1 MKSEIKSNNPITFE
15 IISHRLHQIAKETGI
30 TLERVG
36 GTVNT
41 TQQRD
46 YMAALYRANGDLL
59 SAGDTMGQHV
69 ACAGFAVKRILE
81 RFEKDIYPDDVFL
94 LNDPYIAAIHQSD
107 IYAISPI
114 HYQDKLV
121 GWSATFVHVMDIGAM
136 SPGGDSPGATEIF
149 HEGLRI
155 PGIKLVE
162 RGNLR
167 RDVFDTLINMTRQPV
182 MVGLDLKCE
191 IAANNVAKS
200 RMKEVYARYG
210 PELLIGVSSEM
221 IDYSKSILE
230 RRISE
235 IPDGSWKASAV
246 IEGDV
251 PWKIV
256 VELQKKGSHLFFDFA
271 GTDRQ
276 ANRGV
281 NLALHAT
288 FGWCFAAVLSTLA
301 YDIPKNHGVFQV
313 MDVIAPEGTLVNV
326 QHPGPV
332 SLNTTSSGVT
342 VRYLANAVL
351 MQMLSTSEKYKSE
364 VMALNAGHRN
374 IRHAGAN
381 QHKRYSV
388 FNLAHGALD
397 GGGARGCMDGID
409 SGGTQMSCPNVEWFE
424 LNFPVLYLFRRHAKD
439 AAGAG
444 KFRGGAGAETAHVL
458 HDAPEGK
465 IKGIAYGAASAKNS
479 GVGTGGGYPGAP
491 SIVALIEE
499 TRINELMAE
508 NKWGDDVKQLGGNPR
523 LLPYCEFELKE
534 KGVVYMRVA
543 SGGGY
548 GDPLERDPRLVSDD
562 ITDGLVSLEMAH
574 DNYGVVIDQQTNE
587 IDLVAT
593 QELRTILREQRLNS
607 AK

>member
-1 MKSEIKSNNPITFE
+1 MKSESKSKNPITFE

-69 ACAGFAVKRILE
+69 ACAGFAVRRILE
-81 RFEKDIYPDDVFL
+81 RFAGSIYPDDVFL
-94 LNDPYIAAIHQSD
+94 LNDPYLAAIHQSD
-107 IYAISPI
+107 IYTISPI
-114 HYQDKLV
+114 HYRDNLV
-121 GWSATFVHVMDIGAM
+121 AWSATFVHVMDIGAM

-155 PGIKLVE
+155 PGLKLIE

-200 RMKEVYARYG
+200 RMKEMYAQYG
-210 PELLIGVSSEM
+210 PELLEAVSAEM
-221 IDYSKSILE
+221 IDYSRSKVE
-230 RRISE
+230 KRVAE
-235 IPDGSWKASAV
+235 IPDGSWKADAV

-251 PWKIV
+251 PWRIA
-256 VELQKKGSHLFFDFA
+256 VELRKNGNHLLFDFE

-313 MDVIAPEGTLVNV
+313 MDVTAPEGTLVNV

-351 MQMLSTSEKYKSE
+351 MKMLSTSEKYKNE
-364 VMALNAGHRN
+364 VMGLNAGHRN

-397 GGGARGCMDGID
+397 GGGARGNMDGID

-444 KFRGGAGAETAHVL
+444 KFRGGAGAETAHML
-458 HDAPEGK
+458 HDAPDGK

-479 GVGTGGGYPGAP
+479 GQGSSGGFPGAP
-491 SIVALIEE
+491 SIVRLIED
-499 TRINELMAE
+499 TRVNEMIAE
-508 NKWGDDVKQLGGNPR
+508 NSWGDDVAELGGNAR

-534 KGVVYMRVA
+534 RGVVYMRVA

-548 GDPLERDPRLVSDD
+548 GDPLERDPRLVSADF
-562 ITDGLVSLEMAH
+562 TDGFVSEETAR
-574 DNYGVVIDQQTNE
+574 DTYGVVIDPQSHELNS
-587 IDLVAT
+587 VAT
-593 QELRTILREQRLNS
+593 QELRTILREQRMKP